1 MLNIQF
7 SVTKM
12 GVDGSQQ
19 LIALDSRDCS
29 QKEWQPYLK
38 NVKQGPN
45 SSVTGWRAPR
55 IGQQND
61 EDKVSIAFYAYLKS
75 IAFKKKKSMH
85 FMLI

>member
-1 MLNIQF
+1 MK
-7 SVTKM
+7 T

-45 SSVTGWRAPR
+45 SSVTGWCAPR
-55 IGQQND
+55 IGQQSD
-61 EDKVSIAFYAYLKS
+61 EDKVSISFYACLKRKRKKAYAFYARLKS
-75 IAFKKKKSMH
+75 TAF
-85 FMLI
+85 

>member
-1 MLNIQF
+1 MK
-7 SVTKM
+7 T

-45 SSVTGWRAPR
+45 SSVTDGVHPELD
-55 IGQQND
+55 N
-61 EDKVSIAFYAYLKS
+61 KVMKT
-75 IAFKKKKSMH
+75 K
-85 FMLI
+85 